1 VPPDEIQVR
10 AAGGVVRR
18 RGPAGLWE
26 IVLVHR
32 PRYGDWGLPKGKL
45 DPGETVEEAALR
57 EVEEETGLVCRL
69 LRPFG
74 ETTYFDRKGRL
85 KRVWYLVMEPLTG
98 RFTPSREVDAT
109 RWLTVSEAL
118 QLLTYPLDR
127 ELLEA
132 TPLDDSG
139 SAS

>member
-1 VPPDEIQVR
+1 MPPDEIQVR

-32 PRYGDWGLPKGKL
+32 ARYDDWGLPKGKL

-74 ETTYFDRKGRL
+74 ETTYLDRKGRL

-109 RWLTVSEAL
+109 RWLTVPEAL
-118 QLLTYPLDR
+118 QVLTYPLDR

-132 TPLDDSG
+132 TPIDD
-139 SAS
+139 

>member
-1 VPPDEIQVR
+1 MPPDEIQVR